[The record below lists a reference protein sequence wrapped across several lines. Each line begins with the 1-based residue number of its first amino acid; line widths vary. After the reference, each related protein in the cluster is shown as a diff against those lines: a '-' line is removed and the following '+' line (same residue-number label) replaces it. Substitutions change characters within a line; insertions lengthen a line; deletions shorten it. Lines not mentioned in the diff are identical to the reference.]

1 MNNSSLAGI
10 AKKKILLLVLPV
22 VALAGGGWWM
32 WYQNQPHYK
41 EMKVYKATTKWVKVQ
56 GEVVDAWCY
65 ASQTM
70 GPGRGMGH
78 LACATACVG
87 GGVTAGILE
96 DKTEILY
103 IAAKYKGYQGCR
115 ELLLPYIGKK
125 VVVYG
130 YVGDLGGNRLLKISS
145 VKLVEPELKPV
156 RKPGANAPASSA
168 GQTSAVEP
176 EQTPAIEQEQTSAVE
191 QGQTPEDAK
200 GQASEASAVK
210 TP

>member
-1 MNNSSLAGI
+1 MNKPSTPGLA
-10 AKKKILLLVLPV
+10 KNKLLLLVLPV
-22 VALAGGGWWM
+22 VALVGAGGGWWM
-32 WYQNQPHYK
+32 WHQSQPHYK
-41 EMKVYKATTKWVKVQ
+41 EMKVYKPTTKWVKVQ

-145 VKLVEPELKPV
+145 VKLL
-156 RKPGANAPASSA
+156 
-168 GQTSAVEP
+168 EP
-176 EQTPAIEQEQTSAVE
+176 EQKSA
-191 QGQTPEDAK
+191 GGAK
-200 GQASEASAVK
+200 
-210 TP
+210 PM